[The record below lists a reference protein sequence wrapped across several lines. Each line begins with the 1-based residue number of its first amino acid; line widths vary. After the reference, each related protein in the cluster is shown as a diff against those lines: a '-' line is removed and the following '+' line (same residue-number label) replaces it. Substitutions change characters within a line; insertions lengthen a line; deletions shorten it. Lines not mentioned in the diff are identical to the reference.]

1 MTLNSSQTSAKLN
14 AALLDNMA
22 SEMEKLRRE
31 NAELKS
37 HLQVI
42 RQSNSQ
48 DLLQSSAHAIIPVRE
63 SIDLRLSDV
72 FRNDDQI
79 IMEVQQDAEGGD
91 IKIFKPRPELSNVMN
106 SIEDEIVPKIILRSC
121 FKGERA
127 IKNMVQHK
135 VTMKSAVIFKPH
147 LDNDESLNESIR
159 ERIEHNL
166 KYNDDTIFDGLSIFN
181 DLGPTNNKVHGSKDK
196 FNARSLLSTPI
207 DEIPVSDEEDEE
219 ETKGEQQQPKKN

>member
-1 MTLNSSQTSAKLN
+1 MQMTLNSSQTSAKLN

-72 FRNDDQI
+72 FRNDDKI
-79 IMEVQQDAEGGD
+79 IMEV
-91 IKIFKPRPELSNVMN
+91 
-106 SIEDEIVPKIILRSC
+106 
-121 FKGERA
+121 
-127 IKNMVQHK
+127 
-135 VTMKSAVIFKPH
+135 
-147 LDNDESLNESIR
+147 
-159 ERIEHNL
+159 
-166 KYNDDTIFDGLSIFN
+166 
-181 DLGPTNNKVHGSKDK
+181 
-196 FNARSLLSTPI
+196 
-207 DEIPVSDEEDEE
+207 
-219 ETKGEQQQPKKN
+219 